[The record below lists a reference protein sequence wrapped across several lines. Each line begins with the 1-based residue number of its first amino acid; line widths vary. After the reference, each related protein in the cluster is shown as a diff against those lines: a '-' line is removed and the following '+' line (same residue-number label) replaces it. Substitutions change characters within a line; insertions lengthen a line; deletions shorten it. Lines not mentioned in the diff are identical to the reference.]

1 MRVEN
6 KENVARMSM
15 RCMQGSR
22 MSGHRY
28 LRRIMSVLTDYIAIL
43 LAEKSAMWVTAL
55 LVDSGRY
62 ERLASS
68 YTYFWIPVIFIL
80 FYSRSNIYH
89 MRPILDKIRD
99 IFYCTCN
106 GLVVSLL
113 FLYFA
118 HKNIVDSVVFPVAFA
133 VCAFV
138 LGYAVRYVF
147 WLCLKRWHLLYEP
160 VLLIGAGKTAAK
172 ALRFYEHDLGYRYD
186 VLGLMEDFPERSTVA
201 EKYPVLGGMW
211 DAGRIVQETGVKTV
225 VITAPGLAK
234 EQLQRLISQVQPH
247 VRNIS
252 FVPDLLGTQMM
263 GAEVN
268 VFFTEE
274 MLVLKLRNNLARRKN
289 ILFKRVFD
297 LLLSLVILLPVLT
310 VMLGVAVAI
319 WCESKGPVFFNA
331 RRIGKHGRE
340 FLCYKFRSM
349 YMNADEMLEK
359 YLAENKEAR
368 AEWNEFQKLKGYDPR
383 VTRVGRIIRRT
394 SLDELPQIVNVLLGN
409 MSLVGPR
416 PYLPREKEK
425 MGRQFDTI
433 CMTTPGITGLWQV
446 SGRNDVSFAG
456 RLHLDEWYV
465 HNWSVWV
472 DVMCLFKTVK
482 IVVFGK
488 GAY

>member
-1 MRVEN
+1 M
-6 KENVARMSM
+6 
-15 RCMQGSR
+15 
-22 MSGHRY
+22 
-28 LRRIMSVLTDYIAIL
+28 LTDYIAIL

-55 LVDSGRY
+55 LVDAGRY

-133 VCAFV
+133 IFAFV
-138 LGYAVRYVF
+138 LGYVIRYVY
-147 WLCLKRWHLLYEP
+147 WRCQKSWHLLYEP
-160 VLLIGAGKTAAK
+160 VILIGAGKTAEK
-172 ALRFYEHDLGYRYD
+172 ALRFYEQDLGYRYD
-186 VLGLMEDFPERSTVA
+186 VLGLLEDFPQKSPVA
-201 EKYPVLGGMW
+201 GKYPVLGGMW

-234 EQLQRLISQVQPH
+234 EQLQKLISQVQPH

-268 VFFTEE
+268 VFFTEA
-274 MLVLKLRNNLARRKN
+274 MLMLKTKNQLARRRN
-289 ILFKRVFD
+289 RVIKRVFD
-297 LLLSLVILLPVLT
+297 LLFTICGGLCILPFLLVIA
-310 VMLGVAVAI
+310 VMVAVDN
-319 WCESKGPVFFNA
+319 KGNVIFA
-331 RRIGKHGRE
+331 HRRIGRDGKE
-340 FLCYKFRSM
+340 FKCYKFQTM
-349 YMNADEMLEK
+349 IPNAQEALEK
-359 YLAENKEAR
+359 YLAENPEAR
-368 AEWNEFQKLKGYDPR
+368 KEWEESFKLTDDPR
-383 VTRVGRIIRRT
+383 VTKLGSILRKT
-394 SLDELPQIVNVLLGN
+394 SLDEMPQLWNVIKGD

-416 PYLPREKEK
+416 PIVAKEIERYGEYFREYA
-425 MGRQFDTI
+425 MVP
-433 CMTTPGITGLWQV
+433 PGITGMWQA
-446 SGRNDVSFAG
+446 SGRSDTTYEERVEM
-456 RLHLDEWYV
+456 DTWYV
-465 HNWSVWV
+465 RNWSVWI
-472 DVMCLFKTVK
+472 DLMYLFKTVK
-482 IVVFGK
+482 IVFTGK

>member
-1 MRVEN
+1 M
-6 KENVARMSM
+6 
-15 RCMQGSR
+15 
-22 MSGHRY
+22 
-28 LRRIMSVLTDYIAIL
+28 LTDYIAIL

-55 LVDSGRY
+55 LVDAGRY

-133 VCAFV
+133 IFAFV
-138 LGYAVRYVF
+138 LGYVIRYVY
-147 WLCLKRWHLLYEP
+147 WRCQKSWHLLYEP
-160 VLLIGAGKTAAK
+160 VILIGAGKTAEK
-172 ALRFYEHDLGYRYD
+172 ALRFYEQDLGYRYD
-186 VLGLMEDFPERSTVA
+186 VLGLLEDFPQKSPVTG
-201 EKYPVLGGMW
+201 KYPVLGGMW

-234 EQLQRLISQVQPH
+234 EQLQKLISQVQPH

-268 VFFTEE
+268 VFFTEA
-274 MLVLKLRNNLARRKN
+274 MLMLKIKNQLARRRN
-289 ILFKRVFD
+289 RVIKRAFD
-297 LLLSLVILLPVLT
+297 LLFTICGGLCILPFLLVIA
-310 VMLGVAVAI
+310 VMVAVDN
-319 WCESKGPVFFNA
+319 KGKVIFA
-331 RRIGKHGRE
+331 HRRIGRDGKE
-340 FLCYKFRSM
+340 FKCYKFQTM
-349 YMNADEMLEK
+349 IPNAQEALEK
-359 YLAENKEAR
+359 YLAENPEAR
-368 AEWNEFQKLKGYDPR
+368 KEWEESFKLTDDPR
-383 VTRVGRIIRRT
+383 VTKLGSILRKT
-394 SLDELPQIVNVLLGN
+394 SLDEMPQLWNVIKGD

-416 PYLPREKEK
+416 PIVAKEIERYGEYFREYA
-425 MGRQFDTI
+425 MVP
-433 CMTTPGITGLWQV
+433 PGITGMWQA
-446 SGRNDVSFAG
+446 SGRSDTTYEERVEM
-456 RLHLDEWYV
+456 DTWYV
-465 HNWSVWV
+465 RNWSVWI
-472 DVMCLFKTVK
+472 DLMYLFKTVK
-482 IVVFGK
+482 IVFTGK

>member
-118 HKNIVDSVVFPVAFA
+118 HKNIVDNAVFPVAFA
-133 VCAFV
+133 VCAFG
-138 LGYAVRYVF
+138 LGYAIRYVY
-147 WLCLKRWHLLYEP
+147 WRCLKSWHLLYEP
-160 VLLIGAGKTAAK
+160 VILIGAGKTAEK
-172 ALRFYEHDLGYRYD
+172 ALRFYEQDLGYRYN

-234 EQLQRLISQVQPH
+234 EQLQKLISQVQPH

-268 VFFTEE
+268 VFFTEA
-274 MLVLKLRNNLARRKN
+274 MLMLKIKNQLARRRN
-289 ILFKRVFD
+289 RVIKRAFD
-297 LLLSLVILLPVLT
+297 LLFTICGGLCILPFLLVIA
-310 VMLGVAVAI
+310 VMVAVDN
-319 WCESKGPVFFNA
+319 KGNVIFA
-331 RRIGKHGRE
+331 HRRIGRDGKE
-340 FLCYKFRSM
+340 FKCYKFQTM
-349 YMNADEMLEK
+349 IPNAQEALEK
-359 YLAENKEAR
+359 YLAENPAARKEW
-368 AEWNEFQKLKGYDPR
+368 EESFKLTDDPR
-383 VTRVGRIIRRT
+383 VTKLGNILRKT
-394 SLDELPQIVNVLLGN
+394 SLDEMPQLWNVIRGD

-416 PYLPREKEK
+416 PIVAKEIERYGEYFREYA
-425 MGRQFDTI
+425 MV
-433 CMTTPGITGLWQV
+433 TPGITGMWQA
-446 SGRNDVSFAG
+446 SGRSDTTYEERVEM
-456 RLHLDEWYV
+456 DTWYV
-465 HNWSVWV
+465 RNWSVWI
-472 DVMCLFKTVK
+472 DLMYLFKTVK
-482 IVVFGK
+482 IVFTGK

>member
-1 MRVEN
+1 M
-6 KENVARMSM
+6 
-15 RCMQGSR
+15 
-22 MSGHRY
+22 
-28 LRRIMSVLTDYIAIL
+28 LTDYIAIL

-55 LVDSGRY
+55 LVDAGRY

-133 VCAFV
+133 IFAFV
-138 LGYAVRYVF
+138 LGYVIRYVY
-147 WLCLKRWHLLYEP
+147 WRCQKSWHLLYEP
-160 VLLIGAGKTAAK
+160 VILIGAGKTAEK
-172 ALRFYEHDLGYRYD
+172 ALRFYEQDLGYRYD
-186 VLGLMEDFPERSTVA
+186 VLGLLEDFPQKSPVA
-201 EKYPVLGGMW
+201 GKYPVLGGMW

-234 EQLQRLISQVQPH
+234 EQLQKLISQVQPH

-252 FVPDLLGTQMM
+252 FVPDLLGTQVM
-263 GAEVN
+263 GVEAN

-289 ILFKRVFD
+289 IFVKRVFD
-297 LLLSLVILLPVLT
+297 LLLSAVILLPVLA
-310 VMLGVAVAI
+310 VMLCVAI
-319 WCESKGPVFFNA
+319 AIKCESKGPVFFNA

-349 YMNADEMLEK
+349 YINADEILEK
-359 YLAENKEAR
+359 YLTENPEAR
-368 AEWNEFQKLKGYDPR
+368 AEWNEFQKLKRYDPR
-383 VTRVGRIIRRT
+383 VTKVGRIIRRT
-394 SLDELPQIVNVLLGN
+394 
-409 MSLVGPR
+409 
-416 PYLPREKEK
+416 
-425 MGRQFDTI
+425 
-433 CMTTPGITGLWQV
+433 
-446 SGRNDVSFAG
+446 
-456 RLHLDEWYV
+456 
-465 HNWSVWV
+465 
-472 DVMCLFKTVK
+472 
-482 IVVFGK
+482 
-488 GAY
+488 

>member
-1 MRVEN
+1 MPCV
-6 KENVARMSM
+6 KSIKL
-15 RCMQGSR
+15 
-22 MSGHRY
+22 HRY
-28 LRRIMSVLTDYIAIL
+28 VRRILSVLTDYIAIL

-55 LVDSGRY
+55 LVDAGRY

-133 VCAFV
+133 IFAFV
-138 LGYAVRYVF
+138 LGYVIRYVY
-147 WLCLKRWHLLYEP
+147 WRCQKSWHLLYEP
-160 VLLIGAGKTAAK
+160 VILIGAGKTAEK
-172 ALRFYEHDLGYRYD
+172 ALRFYEQDLGYRYD
-186 VLGLMEDFPERSTVA
+186 VLGLLEDFPQKSPVA
-201 EKYPVLGGMW
+201 GKYPVLGGLW

-234 EQLQRLISQVQPH
+234 EQLQKLISQVQPH

-268 VFFTEE
+268 VFFTEA
-274 MLVLKLRNNLARRKN
+274 MLMLKIKNQLARRRN
-289 ILFKRVFD
+289 RVIKRAFD
-297 LLLSLVILLPVLT
+297 LLFTICGGLCILPFLLVIA
-310 VMLGVAVAI
+310 VMVAVDN
-319 WCESKGPVFFNA
+319 KGNVIFA
-331 RRIGKHGRE
+331 HRRIGRDGKE
-340 FLCYKFRSM
+340 FKCYKFQTM
-349 YMNADEMLEK
+349 IPNAQEALEK
-359 YLAENKEAR
+359 YLAENPEAR
-368 AEWNEFQKLKGYDPR
+368 KEWEESFKLTDDPR
-383 VTRVGRIIRRT
+383 VTKLGSILRKT
-394 SLDELPQIVNVLLGN
+394 SLDEMPQLWNVIKGD

-416 PYLPREKEK
+416 PIVAKEIERYGEYFREYA
-425 MGRQFDTI
+425 MVP
-433 CMTTPGITGLWQV
+433 PGITGMWQA
-446 SGRNDVSFAG
+446 SGRSDTTYEERVEM
-456 RLHLDEWYV
+456 DTWYV
-465 HNWSVWV
+465 RNWSVWI
-472 DVMCLFKTVK
+472 DLMYLFKTVK
-482 IVVFGK
+482 IVFTGK

>member
-55 LVDSGRY
+55 LVDAGRY

-118 HKNIVDSVVFPVAFA
+118 HKNIVDNAVFPVAFA
-133 VCAFV
+133 VCAFG
-138 LGYAVRYVF
+138 LGYAIRYLY
-147 WLCLKRWHLLYEP
+147 WRCLKSWHLLYEP
-160 VLLIGAGKTAAK
+160 VILIGAGKTAEK
-172 ALRFYEHDLGYRYD
+172 ALRFYEQDLGYRYD

-211 DAGRIVQETGVKTV
+211 DAGRIMQETGVKTV

-234 EQLQRLISQVQPH
+234 EQLQKLISQVQPH

-268 VFFTEE
+268 VFFTEA
-274 MLVLKLRNNLARRKN
+274 MLMLKIKNQLARRRN
-289 ILFKRVFD
+289 RVIKRAFD
-297 LLLSLVILLPVLT
+297 LLFTICGGLCILPFLLVIA
-310 VMLGVAVAI
+310 VMVAVDN
-319 WCESKGPVFFNA
+319 KGNVIFA
-331 RRIGKHGRE
+331 HRRIGRDGKE
-340 FLCYKFRSM
+340 FKCYKFQTM
-349 YMNADEMLEK
+349 IPNAQEALEK
-359 YLAENKEAR
+359 YLAENPAARKEW
-368 AEWNEFQKLKGYDPR
+368 EESFKLTDDPR
-383 VTRVGRIIRRT
+383 VTKLGNILRKT
-394 SLDELPQIVNVLLGN
+394 SLDEMPQLWNVIRGD

-416 PYLPREKEK
+416 PIVAKEIERYGEYFREYA
-425 MGRQFDTI
+425 MV
-433 CMTTPGITGLWQV
+433 TPGITGMWQA
-446 SGRNDVSFAG
+446 SGRSDTTYEERVEM
-456 RLHLDEWYV
+456 DTWYV
-465 HNWSVWV
+465 RNWSVWI
-472 DVMCLFKTVK
+472 DLMYLFKTVK
-482 IVVFGK
+482 IVFTGK